1 MKKVNREEFYSHLS
15 ALYQLSP
22 ETISPVLREK
32 VFETAKELEQAD
44 NLYLLA
50 DRLGRYV
57 TAELTA
63 LTCHAPKELVQLSL
77 YIQQLQNH
85 YRIASFIPGK
95 VE

>member
-1 MKKVNREEFYSHLS
+1 MKKANRKEFYSHLS

-22 ETISPVLREK
+22 EVISPVLREK
-32 VFETAKELEQAD
+32 VFETANELEQAD

>member
-1 MKKVNREEFYSHLS
+1 MKKANRKEFYSHLS

-22 ETISPVLREK
+22 EVISPVLREK

>member
-1 MKKVNREEFYSHLS
+1 MKATCEEFYGHLS
-15 ALYQLSP
+15 AVYQLP
-22 ETISPVLREK
+22 EDAITSVLREK
-32 VFETAKELEQAD
+32 VFETAKELDQAD

-50 DRLGRYV
+50 ERLGRYV
-57 TAELTA
+57 NAELTA

-85 YRIASFIPGK
+85 YRMASFIPGK

>member
-1 MKKVNREEFYSHLS
+1 MKATCEEFYIHLS
-15 ALYQLSP
+15 AVYQLP
-22 ETISPVLREK
+22 EDAITSVLREK
-32 VFETAKELEQAD
+32 VFETAKELAQAD

-50 DRLGRYV
+50 ERLGHYV
-57 TAELTA
+57 NAELTA
-63 LTCHAPKELVQLSL
+63 LTCLTPKELVQLSL

>member
-1 MKKVNREEFYSHLS
+1 MKKANREEFYSHLS

-57 TAELTA
+57 TAELIA